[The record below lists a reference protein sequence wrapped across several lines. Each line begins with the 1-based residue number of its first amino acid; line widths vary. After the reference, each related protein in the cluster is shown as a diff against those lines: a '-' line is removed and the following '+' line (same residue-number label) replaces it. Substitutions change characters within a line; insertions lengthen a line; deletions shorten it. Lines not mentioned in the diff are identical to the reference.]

1 MLPAQYVYA
10 KKMCPAQVKPA
21 SVFKRDHASV
31 LSSQPSGDIVQGG
44 TPSQIQV
51 PCDTKKY
58 SLLQSEPALEVP
70 GHAEAGYRKENGSG
84 SCRRTTDSRSRRSGL
99 VHRPTKSGVVTDR
112 FGAKPI
118 LDRSHGRRG
127 A

>member
-70 GHAEAGYRKENGSG
+70 GHAEAGYP
-84 SCRRTTDSRSRRSGL
+84 RRMARDPVGG
-99 VHRPTKSGVVTDR
+99 RPT
-112 FGAKPI
+112 A
-118 LDRSHGRRG
+118 GRD
-127 A
+127 ALVSFIAPQKVEW